1 MQKSEAIKAF
11 GSSRQL
17 AVAIGVTASAVH
29 QWPDTIAEPRASQ
42 VREAIRARIGEL
54 QRIVG

>member
-17 AVAIGVTASAVH
+17 AVALGITAQAVH

-42 VREAIRARIGEL
+42 IREAIRRKVSEL
-54 QRIVG
+54 LVLVA